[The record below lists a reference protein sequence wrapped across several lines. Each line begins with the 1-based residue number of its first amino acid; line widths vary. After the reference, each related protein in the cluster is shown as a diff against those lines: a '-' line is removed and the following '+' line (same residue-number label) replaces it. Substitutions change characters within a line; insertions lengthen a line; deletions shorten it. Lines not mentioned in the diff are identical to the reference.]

1 MLLFPLPAGG
11 RVLTYVHGWC
21 CLIRAG
27 SWFDFEPPSYPPL
40 APSPSNDTQL
50 RPSSR
55 FLCQTKNSAQ
65 GQLQIFNLEAK
76 SRLKSHTISEPIV
89 FWRWFDATTIA
100 LVTASAVFH
109 WSMEGD
115 SGPQKIFNRDAKLE
129 GCQVRASGTFLEKI

>member
-1 MLLFPLPAGG
+1 MFADTSSTPA
-11 RVLTYVHGWC
+11 LTALGNHPRPAC
-21 CLIRAG
+21 H
-27 SWFDFEPPSYPPL
+27 PPSTTPRG
-40 APSPSNDTQL
+40 
-50 RPSSR
+50 RP
-55 FLCQTKNSAQ
+55 AQ

-129 GCQVRASGTFLEKI
+129 GCQVSERATCMLVFFCAWCGVWKMRMHVGG